1 MAEKKPDRK
10 RGMIGF
16 AFAIIL
22 GLVIGIFIKRVQ
34 IGLII
39 GLAIG
44 LLGSNLLSK
53 K

>member
-1 MAEKKPDRK
+1 MAERRPDETR
-10 RGMIGF
+10 RSISF
-16 AFAIIL
+16 FLVIII

-39 GLAIG
+39 GIVIG
-44 LLGSNLLSK
+44 LMATGLRK